1 MKTVYVR
8 LFQVVWILSIV
19 IVLVSLFRI
28 SEVYQNNIFYEKVE
42 IYQKVANITGI
53 WCAILL
59 VVEYLVLASWNP
71 FDLFNGNLIEKIIE
85 KDNSK

>member
-1 MKTVYVR
+1 MRTVYVR
-8 LFQVVWILSIV
+8 LLQVVWVLSIV

-42 IYQKVANITGI
+42 IYQKVANIVGV

-59 VVEYLVLASWNP
+59 VVQYLVFASWSP
-71 FDLFNGNLIEKIIE
+71 FDLFGDALIE